1 MRDVCHI
8 CYNVCLPYSA
18 HPRKNTYA
26 MLEWSEYKAGSMA
39 LQKQDRMLQDLV
51 AAAQEP
57 IWVDPT
63 IPADVTLKKRDGHD
77 EKGTAGEGEIQ
88 PQADAIDKIVASE
101 DRVMQ
106 AEDGTKILV
115 KVGHTLALETKD
127 GKPLYH
133 EFILFPGQHD
143 FLESGVLATVQEV
156 QAEQEAACRQMTMV
170 EELSF
175 MAMQAATMARNTRL
189 RGQVRQ
195 QV

>member
-1 MRDVCHI
+1 
-8 CYNVCLPYSA
+8 
-18 HPRKNTYA
+18 
-26 MLEWSEYKAGSMA
+26 MA
-39 LQKQDRMLQDLV
+39 V
-51 AAAQEP
+51 
-57 IWVDPT
+57 
-63 IPADVTLKKRDGHD
+63 
-77 EKGTAGEGEIQ
+77 
-88 PQADAIDKIVASE
+88 
-101 DRVMQ
+101 
-106 AEDGTKILV
+106 
-115 KVGHTLALETKD
+115 ETKD
-127 GKPLYH
+127 GKPSYQ